1 VSFDRTRAMQRHS
14 LHCVTARYLFSAKEK
29 FSDCFFICLWLTF
42 FRFSISN
49 FLSVKT
55 ATAAARLSS
64 NYQEYLNTQ
73 QQQAGKQ
80 HHGESATASTT
91 EAGHTDP
98 ALSPLP
104 STSLLGYFDACEY
117 DPSHALYNNSMSLEG
132 RILSDFDPTYDRSTY
147 PNASADDKSI
157 VTVSTRAPP
166 IPVRSTKS
174 SKALLS
180 STVSSKQQREKTDP
194 LALPDLSLSDFS
206 YTNSKPWPSS
216 LQEFQIGDRVDAV
229 DYKGN
234 WYPGSIIDICM
245 LTEKDIKTHNLV
257 RFTRDFMRREVG
269 AGTGAA
275 GAGSLAPGVAS
286 AGGKELA
293 TPGLHCRVHFDG
305 FKGNWDEWYDATD
318 YDRGTYYIV

>member
-1 VSFDRTRAMQRHS
+1 
-14 LHCVTARYLFSAKEK
+14 
-29 FSDCFFICLWLTF
+29 
-42 FRFSISN
+42 
-49 FLSVKT
+49 
-55 ATAAARLSS
+55 LSS
-64 NYQEYLNTQ
+64 NYQEYLNSQQQQ

-80 HHGESATASTT
+80 HQEMSAAASTT
-91 EAGHTDP
+91 EAGHTNSTP
-98 ALSPLP
+98 SPLP

-117 DPSHALYNNSMSLEG
+117 DPSHVLYNNSMSLEG
-132 RILSDFDPTYDRSTY
+132 RILSDFDPTYDRSSY
-147 PNASADDKSI
+147 PNVNADDKSI

-180 STVSSKQQREKTDP
+180 STVSSKHQREKTDP

-206 YTNSKPWPSS
+206 YTNSKPWPSA

-269 AGTGAA
+269 AGAGAGGAGGAAA
-275 GAGSLAPGVAS
+275 GAGSLAPGVAT

-305 FKGNWDEWYDATD
+305 FKGNWDEWYDAAD
-318 YDRGTYYIV
+318 YDRGTYYSMIARDMSRIGWRALLC